1 MCSPLNISLCAAVVQ
16 AVLDAPA
23 QVAQDAATDA
33 LSMLLSGLNTALH
46 QAVKA
51 MMVMLAGWLLVP
63 SNPVCPGADQPGW
76 IQTCT
81 TAASPATQLR
91 SWMLPIT
98 ILVAS
103 LGLLWQAIMLTV
115 TRKGEPLLQAL
126 RGLGTVALWSAAG
139 IVGTQLAL
147 KASDAY
153 TVWILKQAIY
163 GDSLNPTESLGTA
176 LATLSPGEAYGL
188 LILGVLFNGLILFVS
203 VAQIILMIFRE
214 ASVVILAGMLQL
226 AAAGSFTRLTSGW
239 LPKVTG
245 WMLALISYKAIAASV
260 YAVAFALMGADGVRN
275 SIVGLAVM
283 LLAIFALPV
292 AMKFFNW
299 TTGTLSEGSST
310 LGMLGTAGAAGVH
323 AASSLRGIGG
333 YHVGDHATYMDQH
346 GPGTGGASSTTAGTG
361 TTAAASS
368 LGATAPTGAATA
380 GSAAAGSA
388 AAGSATAGASGT
400 ATTVGASAAAGAA
413 TGGATVAA
421 QAGVAAAD
429 AADAARRAADS
440 AVTAAGDAAEGR

>member
-1 MCSPLNISLCAAVVQ
+1 
-16 AVLDAPA
+16 
-23 QVAQDAATDA
+23 
-33 LSMLLSGLNTALH
+33 
-46 QAVKA
+46 
-51 MMVMLAGWLLVP
+51 
-63 SNPVCPGADQPGW
+63 
-76 IQTCT
+76 
-81 TAASPATQLR
+81 
-91 SWMLPIT
+91 MLPIT

-103 LGLLWQAIMLTV
+103 LGVLWQAIMLTV

-126 RGLGTVALWSAAG
+126 RGLGTVALWSAVG

-163 GDSLNPTESLGTA
+163 GDSLNPAESLGTA

-188 LILGVLFNGLILFVS
+188 LILGVLFNGLILFVA

-239 LPKVTG
+239 LPKVTA

-299 TTGTLSEGSST
+299 TTGTLSQGPST

-346 GPGTGGASSTTAGTG
+346 GPGTGGASSATAGTG

-380 GSAAAGSA
+380 GSAAAGT
-388 AAGSATAGASGT
+388 ATAGAAGT
-400 ATTVGASAAAGAA
+400 ATTAGASAAADAA

-421 QAGVAAAD
+421 QAGVA

-440 AVTAAGDAAEGR
+440 AVTAAGDAAERR

>member
-1 MCSPLNISLCAAVVQ
+1 MCSPLNISVCAAVVQ

-63 SNPVCPGADQPGW
+63 SNPVCPGADQAGW

-126 RGLGTVALWSAAG
+126 RGLGTVALWSAVG

-163 GDSLNPTESLGTA
+163 GDSLNPAESLGTA

-188 LILGVLFNGLILFVS
+188 LILGVLFNGLILFVA

-299 TTGTLSEGSST
+299 TTGTLSQGPST

-361 TTAAASS
+361 TTAATSS

-388 AAGSATAGASGT
+388 TAGAAGT
-400 ATTVGASAAAGAA
+400 ATTVGASATAGAA

-421 QAGVAAAD
+421 QAGVA